1 MGTILSRIKDLVINE
16 GITVGHLE
24 RQIGASKG
32 VLSRAMKNG
41 SDIQS
46 KWLQTIATNYPAY
59 STKWLLT
66 GVGNM
71 LAESKLLES
80 NVDYEKSCL
89 KCVQYEQ
96 RIADLNENI
105 ALLKETISVQKELI
119 ISLKHNQK
127 G

>member
-1 MGTILSRIKDLVINE
+1 MDTILSRIKDLVINE
-16 GITVGHLE
+16 GITIGHLE
-24 RQIGASKG
+24 RRIGASKG

-46 KWLQTIATNYPAY
+46 KWLQTIAANYPAY

-71 LAESKLLES
+71 LVENKLLES

-89 KCVQYEQ
+89 KCVQNEQ

>member
-1 MGTILSRIKDLVINE
+1 MDTILSRIKDLVINE
-16 GITVGHLE
+16 GITIRHLE

-46 KWLQTIATNYPAY
+46 KWLQIIATNYPAY

-71 LAESKLLES
+71 LVESKLLEPI
-80 NVDYEKSCL
+80 VDYEKSCL
-89 KCVQYEQ
+89 KCLQNEQ
-96 RIADLNENI
+96 RIADLIENI
-105 ALLKETISVQKELI
+105 DLLKETISVQKELI
-119 ISLKHNQK
+119 MSIKYHQK

>member
-1 MGTILSRIKDLVINE
+1 MDTIISRIKDLVTNE
-16 GITVGHLE
+16 GITIGHLE

-71 LAESKLLES
+71 LAESKLLEPI
-80 NVDYEKSCL
+80 VEYENPCQKCL
-89 KCVQYEQ
+89 QYEQ
-96 RIADLNENI
+96 RIADLDENI
-105 ALLKETISVQKELI
+105 ALLKDTISVQKELI
-119 ISLKHNQK
+119 ISLKSNFK